1 MGEFRPSEVDVDFL
15 LVDLDASVGEHL
27 KRFSASEVEESLL
40 LAFSVDDV
48 GLFPDPDVVLGM
60 AKDWLK
66 ENVQPALA
74 FYSAE
79 EEEVEGVP
87 VLEEVPKA
95 KAKAK
100 AVPKEKKSS
109 PQVVAQQI
117 QLLASTLPTMELQA
131 IQEEQQRMRDAIYGQ
146 AMNPPP
152 RAAQAPVSMSMQEF
166 AKAGG
171 TTAQNKAARCTSAPT
186 TASCWSVDAPS
197 SQVQPGVYEPVP
209 GDRWRV
215 SGESGYGSF
224 GAVKSFDSQE
234 L

>member
-1 MGEFRPSEVDVDFL
+1 
-15 LVDLDASVGEHL
+15 
-27 KRFSASEVEESLL
+27 
-40 LAFSVDDV
+40 
-48 GLFPDPDVVLGM
+48 M

-117 QLLASTLPTMELQA
+117 QLLASTLPTMAGQLQA

-166 AKAGG
+166 AKLVGPPPKTKQQGAPQPPPQPVAG
-171 TTAQNKAARCTSAPT
+171 QLMP
-186 TASCWSVDAPS
+186 
-197 SQVQPGVYEPVP
+197 PVP
-209 GDRWRV
+209 KYSPV
-215 SGESGYGSF
+215 SMSPSPVIAGESQKIWLWQFWS
-224 GAVKSFDSQE
+224 SQE